1 MNNKVTDSV
10 IYVGA
15 DDHDIDLFESQYPV
29 PNGMSYNSYI
39 ILDDKTAVFDTI
51 DITKTDEWMANIA
64 QTLGERSPDFLII
77 QHMEP
82 DHAAAISIFMQKY
95 GNTTVVGN
103 ARTFSMIGQFFPDLD
118 IINMT
123 EVKDGDTLSLGSHNL
138 KFIFTPMVHWPE
150 VMMTYETSEKILFS
164 ADAFGKFGASDTA
177 DNWSDEARRYYFGI
191 VAKYGVQVQNVLK
204 KAASL
209 DISILCPL
217 HGPFLTGN
225 IVDYVKL
232 YDTWSSYRPE
242 CSGVCIFY
250 ASVYGST
257 ADAAKLLY
265 KDLSERGVKDI
276 CLHDLTRCDI
286 SEAIADAFKY
296 DTLVLASVT
305 YNGTIFPVMQF
316 FLSQLADK
324 NFQGRNI
331 ALIEN
336 GSWAPLANK
345 VMKGILEKCKNIN
358 LLKNEVTIT
367 SALNGSS
374 RAQIKLMAD
383 EIYRIVNPLI

>member
-15 DDHDIDLFESQYPV
+15 NDHDIDLFESQYPV

-51 DITKTDEWMANIA
+51 DIAKTDEWMSNIEH
-64 QTLGERSPDFLII
+64 TLGERKPDFLII

-82 DHAAAISIFMQKY
+82 DHAAAISVFMQRY
-95 GNTTVVGN
+95 SDTTVVGN
-103 ARTFSMIGQFFPDLD
+103 TRTFSMICQFFPDLN
-118 IINMT
+118 ISNRM
-123 EVKDGDTLSLGSHNL
+123 EVKDGDTLCLGRHNL

-150 VMMTYETSEKILFS
+150 VMMTYDTYEKILFS
-164 ADAFGKFGASDTA
+164 ADAFGKFGALDA
-177 DNWSDEARRYYFGI
+177 PDNWSDEARRYYFGI

-204 KAASL
+204 KASAL
-209 DISILCPL
+209 DISIICPL
-217 HGPFLTGN
+217 HGPFLTEN
-225 IVDYVKL
+225 IIDYVKL
-232 YDTWSSYRPE
+232 YDTWSSYKPE

-265 KDLSERGVKDI
+265 NDLSEKGIKDI
-276 CLHDLTRCDI
+276 CIHDLTRCDI

-296 DTLVLASVT
+296 ETLVLASVT

-324 NFQGRNI
+324 NFQGRTI

-345 VMKGILEKCKNIN
+345 VMRGMLEKCKNITFAE
-358 LLKNEVTIT
+358 KEVTIT
-367 SALNGSS
+367 SALNNDS
-374 RAQIKLMAD
+374 RTQIKLLAD
-383 EIYRIVNPLI
+383 EISHMKNQLI